1 MKKFLCLVMGI
12 LIVFSSILFVACDLG
27 SEKESESEIETGDVE
42 TGSESGSVETT
53 DSETTEE
60 NNDGVTVVDNIA
72 GMTAYEAFAAYLAA
86 DYTNYTLVSTTV
98 STSEYGESKIKSTAI
113 ATIEVDGEN
122 AHLKVVSPDTPY
134 ASSEC
139 WYLEGYLYTNYD
151 GDKYKEEY
159 AVEEFFEY
167 DLSSYA
173 PDYSDF
179 GITEESFNGVAIEK
193 NKDGEYRV
201 FLDLTEALADVLEEE
216 MGEDEGVTSYVVTL
230 ELVFNKDGS
239 MKSTYANFEATGETD
254 GMQVSMKNA
263 WSAEIS
269 NIGTTTVAYPDD
281 LESYEEY
288 VYEDDF
294 EMPEI
299 PDMSDWT
306 DEEIESWYNELW
318 GEDVEEN
325 EEEVEHEVPENN
337 GASDEE

>member
-12 LIVFSSILFVACDLG
+12 LIVFSSMLFVACDLG
-27 SEKESESEIETGDVE
+27 TEKESETEVPTGGVE
-42 TGSESGSVETT
+42 TGSETESVETT

-60 NNDGVTVVDNIA
+60 NDDGVTVVDNIS
-72 GMTAYEAFAAYLAA
+72 GMTAYEAYVAYLAA
-86 DYTNYTLVSTTV
+86 NPANYTLVSTTV

-159 AVEEFFEY
+159 AIEEFFEY
-167 DLSSYA
+167 DLSAYA

-179 GITEESFNGVAIEK
+179 GITEESFNGVAIEQ

-201 FLDLTEALADVLEEE
+201 FLDLTEALAGVLEEE
-216 MGEDEGVTSYVVTL
+216 MAGEEGVSSYVVTI
-230 ELVFNKDGS
+230 EFIYNKDGS
-239 MKSTYANFEATGETD
+239 MKSTNAYFEATGETE

-269 NIGTTTVAYPDD
+269 NVGTTAITYPED

-288 VYEDDF
+288 VYDDKFED
-294 EMPEI
+294 PEI

-318 GEDVEEN
+318 GGDVEEN
-325 EEEVEHEVPENN
+325 EEEIENEVSKDDA
-337 GASDEE
+337 ASDEE